1 METSQLAALVI
12 ASGFV
17 LALIFGAVAQRT
29 DFCTMGAVSDVINMG
44 DWSRMRMWLLAIAVA
59 IAGANALDLAGLVD
73 LSRSAYPA
81 PRWPWLAY
89 VVGGLLFGVGM
100 TLASGCGS
108 RSLVRIGGGNLKSLV
123 AMLFLALAAEMTS
136 RGLLSP
142 VRTEVLGVLSV
153 QFDQGQ
159 DLSWLVAVPLGIGKR
174 SVQPWIAAGI
184 ALALLVFVL
193 KERDFR
199 ADHERLFASVVI
211 GLTIVGGWYVTG
223 HLGFIAEDPETL
235 QEAYLGTRTARPES
249 FTFIGPAAN
258 TLELLQF
265 WTEKSARVTF
275 GVAVVLGTLAGSFAY
290 SMVKRR
296 FPLGKFCF
304 RLRYPQPRNR
314 RRPDGI
320 RGRHRNGLHHRP
332 GYHRG
337 LDTRAGLD
345 CGVLF
350 HHRGCRTDHE
360 NTVSAHAQSKLAQ
373 SVDRIAPRIMRFD
386 APTDRPVECA
396 SFLGG

>member
-1 METSQLAALVI
+1 
-12 ASGFV
+12 
-17 LALIFGAVAQRT
+17 
-29 DFCTMGAVSDVINMG
+29 
-44 DWSRMRMWLLAIAVA
+44 
-59 IAGANALDLAGLVD
+59 
-73 LSRSAYPA
+73 
-81 PRWPWLAY
+81 

-174 SVQPWIAAGI
+174 GVQPWIAATI

-211 GLTIVGGWYVTG
+211 GLVIVGGWYVTG
-223 HLGFIAEDPETL
+223 HLGFVAEDPETL
-235 QEAYLGTRTARPES
+235 QEAYVGTRTARPES

-290 SMVKRR
+290 SMVRQR
-296 FPLGKFCF
+296 FRWESFASVS
-304 RLRYPQPRNR
+304 
-314 RRPDGI
+314 
-320 RGRHRNGLHHRP
+320 
-332 GYHRG
+332 
-337 LDTRAGLD
+337 DTRNHVFG
-345 CGVLF
+345 GVLMGF
-350 HHRGCRTDHE
+350 GGVTAMGCTIGQGI
-360 NTVSAHAQSKLAQ
+360 TGISTLALG
-373 SVDRIAPRIMRFD
+373 SIVVFFSIIAGAALTMKIQYRRMLN
-386 APTDRPVECA
+386 A
-396 SFLGG
+396 S